1 MKRILCTVC
10 CILLL
15 MLSGTYAVWASN
27 ESTAATQTATTAKA
41 LFAGGC
47 FWSMTKPFAVLEGVI
62 SVTSG
67 YAGGTT
73 KNPTH
78 ENYGQGGHMEVVQI
92 VYDPKKITYAKLLN
106 TFWRQINPTD
116 GGGQFVDRGHEYNS
130 AIFVY
135 SAKQRRQAVRS
146 KRTLTQS
153 GIFTKP
159 IVTSILGGK
168 PFWKAEEYHQDYYKK
183 HSAKYNFY
191 RSRSGRGEY
200 LKKTWNKV
208 TLDLSGEPMAGL
220 KDKLTPMQYFVTQE
234 DGTEPPFDNEFWDN
248 RKAGIYVDI
257 VSGEPLF
264 SSVDK
269 YKSGTGWPSFTRPL
283 VTENIIEREDRDVS
297 MVTTEV
303 RSRKA
308 DSHLGHVFDDGPR
321 PTGLRYCINSGALR
335 FIPVGDL
342 EQEGYGQYRSLFEK
356 K

>member
-1 MKRILCTVC
+1 MCS
-10 CILLL
+10 ILLL
-15 MLSGTYAVWASN
+15 VLSWAAS

-41 LFAGGC
+41 LFGGGR
-47 FWSMTKPFAVLEGVI
+47 FWCMTKPFGVLDGVI

-73 KNPTH
+73 KNPTY

-92 VYDPKKITYAKLLN
+92 IYDPKKITYGKLLN

-116 GGGQFVDRGHEYNS
+116 GGGQFEDRGHEHTS
-130 AIFVY
+130 TIFVY

-159 IVTSILGGK
+159 IVTSIRGGR

-183 HSAKYNFY
+183 YSEKYDLY
-191 RSRSGRGEY
+191 CRRSGRGEY

-208 TLDLSGEPMAGL
+208 TLDLSGEPMADL

-283 VTENIIEREDRDVS
+283 VAENIVEREDRDVS

-335 FIPVGDL
+335 FIPVEDL
-342 EQEGYGQYRSLFEK
+342 EQEGYGQYQSLFEK